1 MSTDKGY
8 GQPFAPRLVSTAMGT
23 KEKAEVLLYIYR
35 MPSGE
40 HNIPTW
46 RKRVS
51 GERMFTLLYQIYHQF
66 SLQGLLEHT
75 VIAICD
81 SPTPMASPGTGRD
94 QQLRPTC
101 YKQVKPLATFS
112 QSQGLLSGDA
122 GTT

>member
-23 KEKAEVLLYIYR
+23 KEKAE
-35 MPSGE
+35 
-40 HNIPTW
+40 
-46 RKRVS
+46 
-51 GERMFTLLYQIYHQF
+51 
-66 SLQGLLEHT
+66 GLLEHT

-101 YKQVKPLATFS
+101 YKQVKPLATW
-112 QSQGLLSGDA
+112 LSSNQEC
-122 GTT
+122 

>member
-23 KEKAEVLLYIYR
+23 KEKAE
-35 MPSGE
+35 
-40 HNIPTW
+40 
-46 RKRVS
+46 
-51 GERMFTLLYQIYHQF
+51 
-66 SLQGLLEHT
+66 GLLEHT

-101 YKQVKPLATFS
+101 YKQGSAQTRSVSGLAELPRMYS
-112 QSQGLLSGDA
+112 NHHA
-122 GTT
+122 

>member
-23 KEKAEVLLYIYR
+23 KEKAE
-35 MPSGE
+35 
-40 HNIPTW
+40 
-46 RKRVS
+46 
-51 GERMFTLLYQIYHQF
+51 
-66 SLQGLLEHT
+66 GLLEHT

-101 YKQVKPLATFS
+101 YKQSANPRGFYREM
-112 QSQGLLSGDA
+112 QERPNQP
-122 GTT
+122 GTP